1 MRLNRV
7 RSRTTPCILVLQPLL
22 PRPEQGAQLDG
33 PLAPP
38 LWWAS
43 KSACIALDQATL
55 LSFARRE
62 PPFFGEKWRNV
73 SPMLIGAV
81 PSVHFVK
88 LPITE
93 QSIISW
99 RQWIMLARQAFR
111 QL

>member
-1 MRLNRV
+1 MLCIRGLRV
-7 RSRTTPCILVLQPLL
+7 PLL
-22 PRPEQGAQLDG
+22 RREQGFRPGGRQ
-33 PLAPP
+33 APP
-38 LWWAS
+38 RWWVS
-43 KSACIALDQATL
+43 KPVCIALDQAIL
-55 LSFARRE
+55 LNFARRE
-62 PPFFGEKWRNV
+62 PPFFGEKWRSV
-73 SPMLIGAV
+73 SLMLIGAA

>member
-1 MRLNRV
+1 MLCTLAPRM
-7 RSRTTPCILVLQPLL
+7 PLL
-22 PRPEQGAQLDG
+22 QPEQGAQLG
-33 PLAPP
+33 GRRVPP
-38 LWWAS
+38 RWWVS
-43 KSACIALDQATL
+43 KSACIVLDQATP

-73 SPMLIGAV
+73 SPMLTGAV

-88 LPITE
+88 LPTTE
-93 QSIISW
+93 RSIISW